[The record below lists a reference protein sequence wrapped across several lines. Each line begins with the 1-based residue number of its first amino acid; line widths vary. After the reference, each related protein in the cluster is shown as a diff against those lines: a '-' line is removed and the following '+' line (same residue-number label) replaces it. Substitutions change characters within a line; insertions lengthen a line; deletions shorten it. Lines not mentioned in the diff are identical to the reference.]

1 MDNSRG
7 IQAVTHCEITNMH
20 NIEHKEDSMSVIFQL
35 TYYSLNLFRKLWQSK
50 IDITK
55 LKPYLFFVKGYV

>member
-20 NIEHKEDSMSVIFQL
+20 NIEHKEDSKSVIFQL
-35 TYYSLNLFRKLWQSK
+35 TYYSLNLFGNFE
-50 IDITK
+50 TG
-55 LKPYLFFVKGYV
+55 VKKSLEN